1 VLEDALPGLVHE
13 VEAVEVGVALFEQ
26 IDGAQG
32 LQVVLEAA
40 EVLHA
45 GVERLLAGV
54 AEGRVPQIVGEGH
67 GFGEILVEAAPGR
80 SSG

>member
-1 VLEDALPGLVHE
+1 VHE
-13 VEAVEVGVALFEQ
+13 VEAVELGVALLEQ

-40 EVLHA
+40 EILHA

-54 AEGRVPQIVGEGH
+54 AEGV
-67 GFGEILVEAAPGR
+67 
-80 SSG
+80 